1 MLRSLQTAS
10 RTAAA
15 AHCMVKGSGKKACYL
30 PAVPH
35 VMACPG
41 PESVDTIICAI
52 ILLNHR
58 SSTVMMASCVFPFSF
73 WFCPACAS
81 PMRPLER
88 KGEGAV
94 NAAAELL
101 SSLHC
106 PTGWG
111 DLVLVCLVFA
121 LAPFDN

>member
-1 MLRSLQTAS
+1 
-10 RTAAA
+10 
-15 AHCMVKGSGKKACYL
+15 
-30 PAVPH
+30 
-35 VMACPG
+35 
-41 PESVDTIICAI
+41 
-52 ILLNHR
+52 
-58 SSTVMMASCVFPFSF
+58 
-73 WFCPACAS
+73 
-81 PMRPLER
+81 MRPLER